1 MTVQE
6 HAKEYLALGW
16 SVFPLRNKLK
26 TPGAPWNDYRTQRL
40 TNEEVDKVFRADS
53 NIALAC
59 GELSGILVVDQDLYK
74 GKPGLENIDSPL
86 KAITPR
92 GGIHLYFK
100 YTPGSQN
107 TVNDKKG
114 TDIRS
119 EGGYVVLPPSTID
132 LDDGRTGQYMWV
144 TFPTKELLES
154 LPEPPKSLLDAV
166 YEHDTTQTPSKPLL
180 TPIGEDFGPVGEG
193 GRNNEISRFS
203 LSMLNRYKD
212 PVAVWQLVLA
222 RNATFTPPLP
232 INELRLT
239 FESAAKKFVSSPPT
253 KQAPHIS
260 NDLLEQVREKVDF
273 VPTTLK
279 SDVDFTIQQ
288 LIQGKKQGYSTGY
301 LELDSLMGGFIP
313 SQSYLIFADTNV
325 GKSMMAVNMLV
336 SMAKRGVKCLYFD
349 LENDTAF
356 STERI
361 MMVANGGQVNL
372 TEYRAHLVERPV
384 NIDYLKSIFK
394 PVYEMESHLD
404 VWSMTKMLDRFGE
417 ITWAGIKTV
426 MDEKIKDNVQV
437 VVIDHLHYFSPAET
451 DHAVLG
457 EIARQINNYAAEY
470 NIAIACVAHTKKGL
484 TENKKGKDDN
494 QVRVIRPTI
503 DHISGSAMIA
513 KHFKNLIS
521 IQRNY
526 AAESP
531 EEQTKTKVYVD
542 KTKYGPS
549 GSFDLVFDPST
560 FLFKLP
566 SYEAA
571 VTKMKTQAIDEML
584 EDAIKLPL
592 EVEPEPEEEKPPPVI
607 VDVPPQPVPEKKPLK
622 IVVENRTPL
631 KKAED
636 IRKVDDSDIVDIPF

>member
-26 TPGAPWNDYRTQRL
+26 TPSAPWNDYRTQRL
-40 TNEEVDKVFRADS
+40 TNEEADKVFRADS

-92 GGIHLYFK
+92 GGIHLYYK

-119 EGGYVVLPPSTID
+119 EGGYVVLPPSTIE

-144 TFPTKELLES
+144 TPPTKELLAS

-166 YEHDTTQTPSKPLL
+166 YEHDTTQTPAKALF
-180 TPIGEDFGPVGEG
+180 TPVGEDFGPVGEG

-203 LSMLNRYKD
+203 LTMLNRYKD

-232 INELRLT
+232 INELRTT
-239 FESAAKKFVSSPPT
+239 FESAAKKYTVSPPT

-260 NDLLEQVREKVDF
+260 NDLLQQVREKVDF
-273 VPTTLK
+273 QPTTLK
-279 SDVDFTIQQ
+279 NDIDFTIQQ
-288 LIQGKKQGYSTGY
+288 LIQGKKQGFSTGY
-301 LELDSLMGGFIP
+301 LELDALMGGFIP

-325 GKSMMAVNMLV
+325 GKSMLAVNMLV
-336 SMAKRGVKCLYFD
+336 SMAKRNVKCLYFD

-361 MMVANGGQVNL
+361 MMVANGGLVNL
-372 TEYRAHLVERPV
+372 MDYRAHLVEKPV
-384 NIDYLKSIFK
+384 NIDYLKKIFT
-394 PVYEMESHLD
+394 PVYEMESCLD

-426 MDEKIKDNVQV
+426 MDEKIKEGVQV
-437 VVIDHLHYFSPAET
+437 VIIDHLHYFSPAET

-484 TENKKGKDDN
+484 TENKKGKDEN
-494 QVRVIRPTI
+494 SVRVIRPTI

-526 AAESP
+526 ASVDQ
-531 EEQTKTKVYVD
+531 EEQKQTKVYVD

-549 GSFDLVFDPST
+549 GSFELLFDATT
-560 FLFKLP
+560 FLFRVP
-566 SYEAA
+566 PVNYQ
-571 VTKMKTQAIDEML
+571 VTQMKQKAMEEML
-584 EDAIKLPL
+584 EEEVVLPL
-592 EVEPEPEEEKPPPVI
+592 LPVEEKEIAPVI
-607 VDVPPQPVPEKKPLK
+607 VEPPKPAPVIVEIEDGLPKKKPSMLEPKK
-622 IVVENRTPL
+622 I
-631 KKAED
+631 ED
-636 IRKVDDSDIVDIPF
+636 EDLGDIPF